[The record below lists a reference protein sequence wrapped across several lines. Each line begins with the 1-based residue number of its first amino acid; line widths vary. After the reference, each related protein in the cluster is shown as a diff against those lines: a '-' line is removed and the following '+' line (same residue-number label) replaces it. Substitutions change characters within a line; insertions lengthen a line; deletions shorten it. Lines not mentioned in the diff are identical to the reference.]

1 MSGWTAAVSASA
13 LALSSSSITGTCT
26 PDCPNSWPSCSSL
39 SVMRSST
46 GAPMSWKNASSSP
59 SPAAGAFQVIGSLG
73 SKLAERP
80 ACVITRDDDRDR
92 RPGAFATCALE
103 RLRALARGVARAM
116 GRAVEAWIA
125 NMVKAK
131 VVYVVHV
138 RVSVSD

>member
-1 MSGWTAAVSASA
+1 MTAAVSASA

-26 PDCPNSWPSCSSL
+26 PDCPNSWPSSSSL

-46 GAPMSWKNASSSP
+46 GAPMSWKIASSSP

-80 ACVITRDDDRDR
+80 AWVITRDDDRER
-92 RPGAFATCALE
+92 RLLGAFATCALDAA
-103 RLRALARGVARAM
+103 RLRALARGVARAT

>member
-1 MSGWTAAVSASA
+1 M
-13 LALSSSSITGTCT
+13 
-26 PDCPNSWPSCSSL
+26 
-39 SVMRSST
+39 
-46 GAPMSWKNASSSP
+46 
-59 SPAAGAFQVIGSLG
+59 
-73 SKLAERP
+73 AERP
-80 ACVITRDDDRDR
+80 AWVITRDDDRER

-103 RLRALARGVARAM
+103 RLRALARGVARAT